1 MNNAEAKLLEAFS
14 CALHD
19 EHVQW
24 AEPIQNDDWLRL
36 LRLASENRLL
46 PMIAQATYLSPVV
59 TSSARR
65 AEYLTRK
72 AKSETLAQAKQTA
85 EFTLFYRYL
94 AGKGLLPIVTK
105 GIMCR
110 ELYPHPDQRI
120 SVDED
125 LLVDPD
131 DFMRYHQALEDYGFE
146 LYDPDSR
153 LDIDHE
159 VAYKHPDNHMY
170 IEVHKCFFPPDSEAY
185 GDCNAAL
192 EHAAE
197 RSVEVNVRGVKM
209 RTLAPTD
216 HLLYLILHAYKHFLH
231 SGVGIRQIA
240 DINMFAKHYS
250 AEIDWERIG
259 TECKKLRIDRMTAAM
274 FGIGREYLGFE
285 ERPSCFADNGIDVE
299 PLLEDIITGGL
310 YGTNDINRLH
320 SSNMTLDAVAAQ
332 KNGRKARSTLKS
344 LFPSAAALESRY
356 AYLRRKPWLLPAA
369 WVQRAWR
376 YIIKRENGPVS
387 PAESLKIGKNR
398 IALLQQYGI
407 IDS

>member
-1 MNNAEAKLLEAFS
+1 MNEAERKFLEAFS

-24 AEPIQNDDWLRL
+24 AEPIQNEDWLRL
-36 LRLASENRLL
+36 LQLASENRLL
-46 PMIAQATYLSPVV
+46 PMIAQAIYLSPAV

-65 AEYLTRK
+65 AEMLIRK
-72 AKSETLAQAKQTA
+72 AKNETLAQAKQTA

-94 AGKGLLPIVTK
+94 ADRGVRPIVTK

-110 ELYPHPDQRI
+110 RLYPHPDQRV

-125 LLVDPD
+125 LLVDPN
-131 DFMRYHQALEDYGFE
+131 DFMRCHNALIEYGFE
-146 LYDPDSR
+146 LFDPESR
-153 LDIDHE
+153 LDVDHE

-170 IEVHKCFFPPDSEAY
+170 IEVHKCFFPPDSDAY

-197 RSVEVNVRGVKM
+197 RSINEEIEGVMM

-240 DINMFAKHYS
+240 DINMFAKHYGG
-250 AEIDWERIG
+250 EIDWEHISG
-259 TECKKLRIDRMTAAM
+259 ECKKLRIDRMTAAM
-274 FGIGREYLGFE
+274 FVIGKAYLGFE
-285 ERPSCFADNGIDVE
+285 ELPRCFSDQQVDAE
-299 PLLEDIITGGL
+299 PLLHDIITGGL
-310 YGTNDINRLH
+310 YGVNDINRLH

-332 KNGRKARSTLKS
+332 KTGRKARSTLRS
-344 LFPSAAALESRY
+344 LFPSAAALEARY
-356 AYLRRKPWLLPAA
+356 VYLRKRPWLLPAA

-376 YIIKRENGPVS
+376 YMVKRENGPVS
-387 PAESLKIGKNR
+387 PTESLKIGKSR
-398 IALLQQYGI
+398 IALLQKYGI
-407 IDS
+407 IDE